1 MIIVPRKK
9 LLFIIL
15 IILIC
20 SGYITY
26 NNYIANKKYYSIT
39 KEQYNNFFV
48 NNKPKE
54 DIKLI
59 EINKL
64 KERVSKIKGYD
75 KEKQDLSKKLDRL
88 NKYYLLKEKIDSV
101 YPNGVLVSNTSIDK
115 INEIENDYN
124 NLPKEYKKYFT
135 NDISDIKKQRN
146 DIDNIELKVSGL
158 FTNNEKIELNSGVT
172 RDTVEN
178 IRNEANGLKQ
188 DDVKANINGELDKAI
203 NIIAKKEEEERKRQ
217 EEERKRQEEER
228 RKLEEEKKRQEAI
241 NNAWV
246 ILNVPYISQ
255 NGNNVL
261 NGCEA
266 ASLLMGLQYKGY
278 LTNMSLVQ
286 YASDM
291 PKSAS
296 NNAYEG
302 FTHDIFGLAPNNVA
316 HWIAPAPLAAF
327 GRNSSGNQNVIDA
340 TGFSL
345 DALDNELANNNPV
358 VIYATGRFKPLKEWI
373 EGAPRNIHVMLL
385 NGYNKITGEQIIT
398 DSWTQANGQTKWYV
412 AKNKLENIYNAV
424 GKKAVI
430 IR

>member
-9 LLFIIL
+9 LLLILL

-172 RDTVEN
+172 RDTVED

-217 EEERKRQEEER
+217 EEER
-228 RKLEEEKKRQEAI
+228 RKLEEERRKRQEAI

-302 FTHDIFGLAPNNVA
+302 FTHDIFGLAPNNVP
-316 HWIAPAPLAAF
+316 HWIAPAP
-327 GRNSSGNQNVIDA
+327 
-340 TGFSL
+340 
-345 DALDNELANNNPV
+345 
-358 VIYATGRFKPLKEWI
+358 
-373 EGAPRNIHVMLL
+373 
-385 NGYNKITGEQIIT
+385 
-398 DSWTQANGQTKWYV
+398 
-412 AKNKLENIYNAV
+412 
-424 GKKAVI
+424 
-430 IR
+430 

>member
-9 LLFIIL
+9 LLFILL

-20 SGYITY
+20 SSYITY

-135 NDISDIKKQRN
+135 NDISDMKKQRN
-146 DIDNIELKVSGL
+146 DIDNIELKVSVL

-178 IRNEANGLKQ
+178 I
-188 DDVKANINGELDKAI
+188 
-203 NIIAKKEEEERKRQ
+203 
-217 EEERKRQEEER
+217 
-228 RKLEEEKKRQEAI
+228 
-241 NNAWV
+241 
-246 ILNVPYISQ
+246 
-255 NGNNVL
+255 
-261 NGCEA
+261 
-266 ASLLMGLQYKGY
+266 
-278 LTNMSLVQ
+278 
-286 YASDM
+286 
-291 PKSAS
+291 
-296 NNAYEG
+296 
-302 FTHDIFGLAPNNVA
+302 
-316 HWIAPAPLAAF
+316 
-327 GRNSSGNQNVIDA
+327 
-340 TGFSL
+340 
-345 DALDNELANNNPV
+345 
-358 VIYATGRFKPLKEWI
+358 
-373 EGAPRNIHVMLL
+373 
-385 NGYNKITGEQIIT
+385 
-398 DSWTQANGQTKWYV
+398 
-412 AKNKLENIYNAV
+412 
-424 GKKAVI
+424 
-430 IR
+430 

>member
-1 MIIVPRKK
+1 MPRKK
-9 LLFIIL
+9 LLFILL

-20 SGYITY
+20 SSYITY

-146 DIDNIELKVSGL
+146 DIDNIELKVSVL

-203 NIIAKKEEEERKRQ
+203 NIIA
-217 EEERKRQEEER
+217 
-228 RKLEEEKKRQEAI
+228 KRQEAI

>member
-1 MIIVPRKK
+1 M
-9 LLFIIL
+9 
-15 IILIC
+15 
-20 SGYITY
+20 
-26 NNYIANKKYYSIT
+26 
-39 KEQYNNFFV
+39 
-48 NNKPKE
+48 
-54 DIKLI
+54 
-59 EINKL
+59 
-64 KERVSKIKGYD
+64 
-75 KEKQDLSKKLDRL
+75 
-88 NKYYLLKEKIDSV
+88 
-101 YPNGVLVSNTSIDK
+101 
-115 INEIENDYN
+115 
-124 NLPKEYKKYFT
+124 
-135 NDISDIKKQRN
+135 
-146 DIDNIELKVSGL
+146 KVSGL

-188 DDVKANINGELDKAI
+188 DDVKAIINGELDKAI

-217 EEERKRQEEER
+217 EEER
-228 RKLEEEKKRQEAI
+228 RKLEEERRKRQEAI

-302 FTHDIFGLAPNNVA
+302 FTHDIFGLAPNNVP